1 MVGYFT
7 GFICNVRISA
17 IIIVEH
23 VAIENMLESST
34 LVQIKKIILAQR
46 RLRRNGRIVVVEIVD
61 KYSLRKQ

>member
-1 MVGYFT
+1 M
-7 GFICNVRISA
+7 RISA

-23 VAIENMLESST
+23 VAIENMFESST

-46 RLRRNGRIVVVEIVD
+46 RLRGNGGIVVVEIVD